1 MTIFKPP
8 RDPNKP
14 KRPSTAYFHFMA
26 DFRAKMKGSDISH
39 KDVIRWAG
47 FPFPTP
53 GRDGESGPDVSFL
66 GGAEPDGGGG
76 GQMSFLTMCSSLGKL
91 AKRGSD

>member
-26 DFRAKMKGSDISH
+26 DFREKMKGSDIGH
-39 KDVIRWAG
+39 KDVIRYG
-47 FPFPTP
+47 IDL
-53 GRDGESGPDVSFL
+53 GDSSNVSHLESVGI
-66 GGAEPDGGGG
+66 GN
-76 GQMSFLTMCSSLGKL
+76 
-91 AKRGSD
+91 